1 MIKKSFGLPLTTTYQ
16 TVYTVPTGKKAEW
29 VLLYVTNTSGS
40 TSSFDVRIWN
50 EANQA
55 YLQMFDGYSLAAN
68 DFFKIGGGANEFVML
83 AEGDKIEALDGA
95 GMTLMV
101 SVIEYNDI
109 IQGG

>member
-40 TSSFDVRIWN
+40 TSSFDIRIWN
-50 EANQA
+50 EANQS
-55 YLQMFDGYSLAAN
+55 YLTMFDGYSLAATE
-68 DFFKIGGGANEFVML
+68 FFKIGGGANEFVML
-83 AEGDKIEALDGA
+83 AEGDRIEALDGA
-95 GMTLMV
+95 GMTMMV